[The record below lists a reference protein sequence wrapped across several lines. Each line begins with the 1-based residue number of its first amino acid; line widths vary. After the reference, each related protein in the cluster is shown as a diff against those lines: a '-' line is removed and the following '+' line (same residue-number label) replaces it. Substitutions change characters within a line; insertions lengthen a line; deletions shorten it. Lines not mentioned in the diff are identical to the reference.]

1 MEKLVNQTTIKLI
14 QGDIT
19 RENVDAI
26 TNAAN
31 ENLAGGGGVDGAIHR
46 AGGPKIMEECD
57 EIRARQGGCPT
68 GQAVIT
74 AGGNLAARHVIHT
87 VGPIW
92 RGGNSNEPALLAS
105 CYHESL
111 SLAHRHGL
119 GTIAFPSISTG
130 VYGYPTPKAAGV
142 ALNSVKEF
150 VSAHQGINEVRFVLF
165 DDATHQCF
173 KDALSNL
180 KT

>member
-74 AGGNLAARHVIHT
+74 TGGNLAARHVIHT

-92 RGGNSNEPALLAS
+92 RAEIQMNPHYSRAATMKVWRWLIGTVSVQSPFPLLAP
-105 CYHESL
+105 ESTATQL
-111 SLAHRHGL
+111 LKPLAS
-119 GTIAFPSISTG
+119 P
-130 VYGYPTPKAAGV
+130 
-142 ALNSVKEF
+142 
-150 VSAHQGINEVRFVLF
+150 
-165 DDATHQCF
+165 
-173 KDALSNL
+173 
-180 KT
+180 